1 MNQVSH
7 KVRQSPLLAGVI
19 IVIGLL
25 GIAAAWWLGSPLF
38 INNRVEEAFPI
49 VPTQAISISPTQVAT
64 AVTSAEGISV
74 QAAATSVVTNIEPI
88 AVSAGKFRDGDSF
101 HKGTGD
107 VSLYSLADG
116 SFILRFENFNVTNG
130 PDLHV
135 YLVKAVD
142 PVTTDDVNSRGY
154 LDIGSLKGNQ
164 GAQNYT
170 IPAGTD
176 ISQYNSV
183 VIYCQ
188 PFHVVFS
195 VAPLA

>member
-1 MNQVSH
+1 MNQVTQ
-7 KVRQSPLLAGVI
+7 KVRQSPLLMGA
-19 IVIGLL
+19 IVVVGIL

-38 INNRVEEAFPI
+38 INTRVDEAFPI
-49 VPTQAISISPTQVAT
+49 VATQVVNASPTQVAT
-64 AVTSAEGISV
+64 AVASAEV
-74 QAAATSVVTNIEPI
+74 VNPPATAMAADPQPL

-101 HKGTGD
+101 HKGSGD
-107 VSLYSLADG
+107 AALYPLEDG

-135 YLVKAVD
+135 YLAKNAD
-142 PVTTDDVNSRGY
+142 PVTTDDVNNSGY
-154 LDIGSLKGNQ
+154 LDLGSLKGNQ

-176 ISQYNSV
+176 ISQYKSV

-195 VAPLA
+195 VAPLAAT